1 MEHGGVSSKIRDMVV
16 RRVILDPLPS
26 IGTSGFRMGRPA
38 TWGPKN
44 LKIKKNY
51 NKKRLIV
58 FQTMIMLKATYLS
71 FLFDFFLE
79 KRSPGEEPPPPSN
92 TSDPPY

>member
-26 IGTSGFRMGRPA
+26 IRTSGFRTGDQRPGA
-38 TWGPKN
+38 P
-44 LKIKKNY
+44 KIKRLQKNY

-71 FLFDFFLE
+71 FLFDFFLV
-79 KRSPGEEPPPPSN
+79 KRSPEKEPPPPSN